1 MVHLWFSTLEELV
14 PQAIA
19 LEALLDEEEIA
30 RADRFRFAPDR
41 ERFVLGHGLLRSL
54 LGRYL
59 NADGAALR
67 IQRGPFGKPFLDD
80 TELRFNLSDTKD
92 ALVLAVAWDHEL
104 GVDIETMTRR
114 ADHEAV
120 AHHYFTPDEVA
131 RIQAAGSDE
140 LVAKRCFLDLW
151 TRKEAVLKASGV
163 GIMEDLHALRVL
175 DGHNELMIQQED
187 FLKYA
192 AEAYHVQ
199 SLACGPEH
207 LISVATEGPKAMR
220 LFSAVG

>member
-1 MVHLWFSTLEELV
+1 MRAAPPDSTDLQEKNAVHLWFATLEELV
-14 PQAIA
+14 PQASV
-19 LEALLDEEEIA
+19 LEALLDDEEIA

-140 LVAKRCFLDLW
+140 LVAKRCFLVTW
-151 TRKEAVLKASGV
+151 TRKGGRAQSQ
-163 GIMEDLHALRVL
+163 RC
-175 DGHNELMIQQED
+175 GH
-187 FLKYA
+187 
-192 AEAYHVQ
+192 HGGP
-199 SLACGPEH
+199 ACIARAGWPQ
-207 LISVATEGPKAMR
+207 
-220 LFSAVG
+220 